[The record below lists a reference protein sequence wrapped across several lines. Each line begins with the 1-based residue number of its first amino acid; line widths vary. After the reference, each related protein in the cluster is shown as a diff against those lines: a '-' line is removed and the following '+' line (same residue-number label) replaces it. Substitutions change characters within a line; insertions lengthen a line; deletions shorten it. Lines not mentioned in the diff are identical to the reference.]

1 MARAFVCGGVQRG
14 LSTAVPI
21 LCCARQCQ
29 WYQQH
34 LRAGLRRVY
43 LICASHC
50 ALPDTYARVSCWAVP
65 SCNRMRHNASN
76 AAFARGVAGSMCES
90 HCALSD
96 TFIGFASSW

>member
-14 LSTAVPI
+14 LSTAVSI

-29 WYQQH
+29 WYEQH

-43 LICASHC
+43 LICASHS
-50 ALPDTYARVSCWAVP
+50 ALADTY
-65 SCNRMRHNASN
+65 NASN

-96 TFIGFASSW
+96 TYIGFASSW